1 MNKPVEYWIALAVG
15 ILIVIERHREKSLL
29 SRAIIAAISGGFG
42 YSIAPDVAAWAGR
55 SETLAVMILTAFG
68 YAAMDLIFALIADRA
83 LLRDIIRR
91 RMGGK

>member
-1 MNKPVEYWIALAVG
+1 MQKPVEYWIALAVG
-15 ILIVIERHREKSLL
+15 VLIVIERHREKSLL
-29 SRAIIAAISGGFG
+29 SRTVIAAISGGFG
-42 YSIAPDVAAWAGR
+42 YSLAPDVAAWANR

-68 YAAMDLIFALIADRA
+68 YAIIDLTFALIADRA

>member
-1 MNKPVEYWIALAVG
+1 MQKPVEYWIALAVG
-15 ILIVIERHREKSLL
+15 VLIVIERHREKSLL
-29 SRAIIAAISGGFG
+29 SRTFIAAISGGFG
-42 YSIAPDVAAWAGR
+42 YSLAPDVAAWANR

-68 YAAMDLIFALIADRA
+68 YAIIDLTFALIADRA

>member
-1 MNKPVEYWIALAVG
+1 MNKPLEYWIALVVG
-15 ILIVIERHREKSLL
+15 VLIVVERHKEKSLL
-29 SRAIIAAISGGFG
+29 SRTLIAAISGGFG
-42 YSIAPDVAAWAGR
+42 YSIAPEAAAWAHR

-68 YAAMDLIFALIADRA
+68 YAVIDLAFALFADRE